1 MHNDPSKPNID
12 NVLLTPEALATG
24 VSSPAQ
30 TLSPQQQP
38 LCSSPT
44 EPLAKPIAQTLT
56 THSSF
61 ATPVSIPP
69 NKRQKLSPRNE
80 DKSSIIST
88 KTLSSP
94 PQNPGSRQLSITS
107 FLYKGKA
114 ASSSTPTKG
123 LSDATT
129 VAYGCALGSPN
140 QPNSI
145 HTDARTTPRAGL
157 SHFTPEALRHSS
169 TAGNATPT
177 CTPQRDVHADGA
189 VTQMQELQPLASGA
203 TPTCHATAEAS
214 RSGQDSNR
222 DGSAKASVEEEVT
235 HQASREADSIRAEC
249 DKGKGYLG
257 PCPLHQP
264 ILELPCRI
272 DRTKPG

>member
-1 MHNDPSKPNID
+1 M
-12 NVLLTPEALATG
+12 
-24 VSSPAQ
+24 
-30 TLSPQQQP
+30 
-38 LCSSPT
+38 
-44 EPLAKPIAQTLT
+44 AQTLT
-56 THSSF
+56 THTSF

-69 NKRQKLSPRNE
+69 NKRQKLSPCNE

-94 PQNPGSRQLSITS
+94 PQSPGSRQLSITS

-129 VAYGCALGSPN
+129 VAYGSAQGSPK
-140 QPNSI
+140 QRDSTDT
-145 HTDARTTPRAGL
+145 TDATTTPSADL
-157 SHFTPEALRHSS
+157 PQFTPEAQQHSS
-169 TAGNATPT
+169 SAGNATPT
-177 CTPQRDVHADGA
+177 CMPQRDVHADGA
-189 VTQMQELQPLASGA
+189 VTQMQELQSLAIGA
-203 TPTCHATAEAS
+203 TPMCRATAEAS

-249 DKGKGYLG
+249 NKGKGYLG

-264 ILELPCRI
+264 ILEPCCRI